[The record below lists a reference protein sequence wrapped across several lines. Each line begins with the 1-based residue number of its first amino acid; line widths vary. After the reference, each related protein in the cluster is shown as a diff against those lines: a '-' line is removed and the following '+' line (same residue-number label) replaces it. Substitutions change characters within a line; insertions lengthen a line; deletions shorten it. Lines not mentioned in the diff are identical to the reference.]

1 MRKLVISVI
10 IYALLIA
17 PTAAQSRAAAPA
29 RSFIPY
35 EEARPILDAMRD
47 TLSPELRDIQSAAA
61 WARWAEQRDRAIRA
75 RLVQGDVDSVVNFML
90 FGTSFTARPR
100 ITLAALIEFARKI
113 SSAQATASP
122 EAVAFAQALQDR
134 AGDLIN
140 AMLRPSENERV
151 TYARR
156 LVESQ
161 GIDIKTA
168 AGREAAKTYLI
179 KNLSRVVG
187 ENEGY
192 TRVLESARVMG
203 DASGEFAERSKL
215 FRDRG
220 LSSDTSLMPNFALEK
235 SLAALK
241 AQGLLAAGSVRRVA
255 IIGPGLDFTDKQDGY
270 DFYPQQTIQPFA
282 VIDSLL
288 RLGLAKPQDLKLTT
302 LDLSPRVN
310 DHLAQA
316 RARAAR
322 NLPYAVQLPL
332 DAEWSAEL
340 KSYWS
345 KFGDQVGAPATPVQV
360 PAGLGQ
366 LKVRAVSM
374 RPAIVSMIEPQDLN
388 VVLQRMSLA
397 PGERFDLIVATNI
410 LVYYDVFEQSL
421 ALANIERM
429 LRPGGLLL
437 SNNALLELPG
447 SGVRSVGY
455 DTAVYS
461 NRAGDGDHIVW
472 YQRQSK

>member
-1 MRKLVISVI
+1 MG
-10 IYALLIA
+10 
-17 PTAAQSRAAAPA
+17 
-29 RSFIPY
+29 
-35 EEARPILDAMRD
+35 E
-47 TLSPELRDIQSAAA
+47 TLSAELKAVESPAA
-61 WARWAEQRDRAIRA
+61 WMRWAEQRDRDIRA
-75 RLVQGDVDSVVNFML
+75 RLVQGDVDSLVNLML

-100 ITLAALIEFARKI
+100 ITLAALTEFARKV
-113 SSAQATASP
+113 SAAQAAGSP

-134 AGDLIN
+134 AMDLIN
-140 AMLRPSENERV
+140 AMAQPSDNERV
-151 TYARR
+151 IYARR
-156 LVESQ
+156 LIESQ

-168 AGREAAKTYLI
+168 AGREAAKSYLI

-187 ENEGY
+187 ENESY
-192 TRVLESARVMG
+192 TRILESARVMG
-203 DASGEFAERSKL
+203 DASGEFVERSKL

-220 LSSDTSLMPNFALEK
+220 LSSDTSLMPNFAIEK

-241 AQGLLAAGSVRRVA
+241 SRGLLAAASVRRVA

-288 RLGLAKPQDLKLTT
+288 RLGLAKQNDLGVKT

-322 NLPYAVQLPL
+322 NAAYAVQLPL
-332 DAEWSAEL
+332 DPEWSEEL
-340 KSYWS
+340 KAYWS
-345 KFGDQVGAPATPVQV
+345 RFGDQVGAPTTPVKV

-366 LKVRAVSM
+366 LKVRAVSLS
-374 RPAIVSMIEPQDLN
+374 PAVVRMIEPHDLN
-388 VVLQRMSLA
+388 VVLQRMSLPPA
-397 PGERFDLIVATNI
+397 EQFDLVIATNI

-455 DTAVYS
+455 ETAVYS